1 MRQVDAVKLDNI
13 HHMADMLDKVKPW
26 EFDLSEWVSRNPR
39 DAKKFLGLF
48 TTDPGCGFAG
58 CAMGWAAH
66 QHTFPGLSL
75 MTIKDGSKWAGM
87 QVIAYVDDE
96 GKLST
101 GFTAACRVFKISLR
115 SAEYFFHPQSYSIV
129 EVSPAMV
136 ASRLRRFAAKIEA
149 IRARVKR
156 PDISALKKFTEV
168 KTPINA

>member
-13 HHMADMLDKVKPW
+13 YRMADMLDEVKPW
-26 EFDLSEWVSRNPR
+26 EFDLSRWVSQTPR
-39 DAKKFLGLF
+39 AAKKFLGLL

-66 QHTFPGLSL
+66 QRIFSGLSL
-75 MTIKDGSKWAGM
+75 TFSNVYPHGAVTYI
-87 QVIAYVDDE
+87 QNNC
-96 GKLST
+96 ST
-101 GFTAACRVFKISLR
+101 ANGFTAAANIFSISYR
-115 SAEYFFHPQSYSIV
+115 SAEYFFHPQSYSV
-129 EVSPAMV
+129 YSVMEVSPAMV
-136 ASRLRRFAAKIEA
+136 AARLRRFAAKIET